1 MARQVRPF
9 LPTWQDR
16 RYGKD
21 LRRQSPRDRE
31 AIEKDLAEL
40 LGNLRIAADLATD
53 PSLARFKPT
62 AYRYRGLPQ
71 LRSPGAQ
78 LYEYRLHGLT
88 RVIVC
93 HFVSHAAVGGEELVL
108 LLAMTVSHDHERLVR
123 LIREHRSSFDDQR

>member
-1 MARQVRPF
+1 MAREVRPF

-16 RYGKD
+16 RYRKE
-21 LRRQSPRDRE
+21 LKRQSPRDRE
-31 AIEKDLAEL
+31 AIEKDLGEL
-40 LGNLRIAADLATD
+40 IRALRTAADLATD
-53 PSLARFKPT
+53 PNLARFKPT
-62 AYRYRGLPQ
+62 AYRYRGVPQ

-93 HFVSHAAVGGEELVL
+93 HFVSHAALGGEELAL

-123 LIREHRSSFDDQR
+123 LIREHRSSFDNQR